1 MRVDDP
7 GVRLISRLVTLFVCL
22 VLHALGMCVA
32 FNAAV
37 VSGCPRPL
45 PALCCCGFHSCLQLE
60 AYEEA
65 QKYKQGKFILE
76 KQRMDKEPGWT

>member
-1 MRVDDP
+1 MVSWP
-7 GVRLISRLVTLFVCL
+7 LFLFGLCCV
-22 VLHALGMCVA
+22 VLHVLQLSLLLLLVVLGRSLLYSLLLFLSNV
-32 FNAAV
+32 
-37 VSGCPRPL
+37 
-45 PALCCCGFHSCLQLE
+45 QLE